1 MCVFY
6 HNLKHALKGHM
17 YKMYNR
23 GRVVRTKDTVA
34 MAEHHSWL
42 MGNVTGPKCKL
53 ISNSTVNYAPVSLAV

>member
-1 MCVFY
+1 
-6 HNLKHALKGHM
+6 M